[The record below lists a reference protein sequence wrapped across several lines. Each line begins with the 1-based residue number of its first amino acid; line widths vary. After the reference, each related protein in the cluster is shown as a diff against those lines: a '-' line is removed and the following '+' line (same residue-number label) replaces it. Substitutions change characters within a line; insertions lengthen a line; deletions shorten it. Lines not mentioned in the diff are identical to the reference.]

1 MTAHAMV
8 VAEEITDRETTAMH
22 PSTHTASAEIHWVD
36 VFATRPLTGNPLAV
50 ILCEAPWDD
59 ARMQAMAAELGL
71 SETVFA
77 QRAPEPAIR
86 IFTPTT
92 EIPMA
97 GHPLVGAAWVL
108 HHQAW
113 IADRAVLRAPGGD
126 VAVAIRGSDAFV
138 VPPAPRHIADV
149 DADELAAALGTT
161 GTGTTPVWHAGLPQA
176 MLAVDDP
183 HALRP
188 DHDALMALGI
198 RDGWAGVSAYRVV
211 DSSPGRITAEVRH
224 FAAPIGIPE
233 DPVTGSAAGALGAVL
248 ACAGHG
254 ENGLLNLDVRQG
266 HSMGRPGEVRV
277 IVGVTDGA
285 PVTLEVGGTVV
296 PIMSGVIGSTIAAG

>member
-1 MTAHAMV
+1 MV

-50 ILCEAPWDD
+50 ILCEAPWDN

-77 QRAPEPAIR
+77 QRALEPALR
-86 IFTPTT
+86 IFTPST

-108 HHQAW
+108 HHQEW

-126 VAVAIRGSDAFV
+126 VAVAIRASEAFV

-161 GTGTTPVWHAGLPQA
+161 GTGTTPIWHAGLPQA

-188 DHDALMALGI
+188 DHDALLALGM

-233 DPVTGSAAGALGAVL
+233 DPVTGSAAGALGAAL
-248 ACAGHG
+248 TCAGHG
-254 ENGLLNLDVRQG
+254 ENGLLHLEIRQG
-266 HSMGRPGEVRV
+266 HSMGRPGKVRV
-277 IVGVTDGA
+277 IVGITDGA

>member
-1 MTAHAMV
+1 MV

-22 PSTHTASAEIHWVD
+22 PSTHTPSAEIHWVD

-50 ILCEAPWDD
+50 ILCETPWDD
-59 ARMQAMAAELGL
+59 AHMQAMAAELGL

-77 QRAPEPAIR
+77 ARSPEPALR
-86 IFTPTT
+86 IFTPTV

-113 IADRAVLRAPGGD
+113 IADRAVLRAPGGH

-138 VPPAPRHIADV
+138 VPPAPRHIAEV
-149 DADELAAALGTT
+149 DAGEIAAALGTT
-161 GTGTTPVWHAGLPQA
+161 GTGTAPVWHAGLAQV

-183 HALRP
+183 RALSP
-188 DHDALMALGI
+188 DHNALMALSI
-198 RDGWAGVSAYRVV
+198 RDGWAGASAYRVV

-233 DPVTGSAAGALGAVL
+233 DPVTGSAAGALGAAL
-248 ACAGHG
+248 AYAGHG
-254 ENGLLNLDVRQG
+254 ESGVMHLEVRQG

-277 IVGVTDGA
+277 IVTITDDV
-285 PVTLEVGGTVV
+285 PVALEVGGTVV
-296 PIMSGVIGSTIAAG
+296 PIMSGVIGSTVAAG